1 MCLWER
7 FCVKVRN
14 TTSICVSVWEQP
26 ENSCEVIRRQTKR
39 GSLATGHCSSAQLG
53 NTNRWSACVR
63 VSVCICVLFMYSQ
76 AHSGTCAVLTRGPR
90 CLSAL
95 RTHSPTLRGTSFYL
109 CLSFTNRQDGA
120 LGWNQ
125 YLATGSQSVWSPTSF
140 SASVGRKWP
149 NTQAPVLRWTHCCHI
164 KAQICTVAQLKFP
177 TLRLLRTPS
186 PTPLEQMAEL
196 NNCLFWAPWREYSC
210 PLISMEESN
219 QRTY

>member
-1 MCLWER
+1 MVCLCASECVYMCVVYVQSSPFRDVCGAHTGTE
-7 FCVKVRN
+7 
-14 TTSICVSVWEQP
+14 VSL
-26 ENSCEVIRRQTKR
+26 S
-39 GSLATGHCSSAQLG
+39 
-53 NTNRWSACVR
+53 
-63 VSVCICVLFMYSQ
+63 
-76 AHSGTCAVLTRGPR
+76 HS
-90 CLSAL
+90 
-95 RTHSPTLRGTSFYL
+95 THSPTLRGTSFYL
-109 CLSFTNRQDGA
+109 CLSFTNRQDGV
-120 LGWNQ
+120 LGCNQ